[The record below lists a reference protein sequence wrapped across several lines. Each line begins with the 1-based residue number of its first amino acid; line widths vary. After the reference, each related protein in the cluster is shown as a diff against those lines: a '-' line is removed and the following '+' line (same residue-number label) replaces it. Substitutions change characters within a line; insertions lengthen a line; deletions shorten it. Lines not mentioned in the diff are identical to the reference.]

1 MLLATQLQLE
11 EEARLLWGCLGL
23 RWGIIHVYLAS
34 RVDPLRV
41 GKKTEIFPQRD
52 HGIGEN

>member
-34 RVDPLRV
+34 RVDPLWV
-41 GKKTEIFPQRD
+41 GKKTEIFLQRD